1 MANIEREIL
10 RMASKGISQR
20 SMATALGCSRHQ
32 IAKILKSAQRE
43 SITWPLPEGMSDDV
57 LRQRLNP
64 PTNAAGEH
72 VVPDFTYIDK
82 EMKKS
87 GVTLTLLWAEYCEH
101 CRSEGKKPF
110 MYTQFCHHYRQH
122 RQVNRATMRLERIPG
137 EQVEVDWAGKAA
149 EIVNPDTG
157 ERTTVY
163 LFVAT
168 MSYSQYTYIEAF
180 QDRTLSSWIS
190 AHVRM
195 FQYLGGVPKIIIPDN
210 LKTGVTKSDW
220 YSPTIQK
227 NYHEMAEH
235 YDTVI
240 VPARPLKPRDKPN
253 VEGNVG
259 HVTRGILAKIRHMT
273 CFSLEELN
281 DLLWEK
287 LENFNHHAFQKKD
300 GSRASW
306 FEEER
311 PLLLPLPKAPFE
323 LSSWHVATV
332 QFNYHIS
339 LNHMHYSV
347 PYQYIKQKVQVKC
360 TAHTIEIYQ
369 GDTRIA
375 SHLRLLGRKGQYS
388 TVEAHMPPDHQEY
401 LAWDDKRFLA
411 WAKTIGPATLQV
423 ISGILDAS
431 KIKQQAFRSCMGI
444 LKLADR
450 YSATRLENACLKA
463 LDFSHRPSYKT
474 VHNILKADENQK
486 ANKASGQAL
495 EVNSHAFTRG
505 ANHYRGGDHE

>member
-32 IAKILKSAQRE
+32 IAKILKNAE
-43 SITWPLPEGMSDDV
+43 EEGITWPLPEGMSDDT
-57 LRQRLNP
+57 LHQRLNP
-64 PTNAAGEH
+64 SSRSAGEH
-72 VVPDFTYIDK
+72 VVPDFAYIDK

-87 GVTLTLLWAEYCEH
+87 GMTLMLLWTEYCEQ
-101 CRSEGKKPF
+101 CRSEGRQPF
-110 MYTQFCHHYRQH
+110 MYTQFCHHYRQY
-122 RQVNRATMRLERIPG
+122 RQKSRATMRLERVPG
-137 EQVEVDWAGKAA
+137 EQVEVDWAGKTA
-149 EIVNPDTG
+149 EIINPHTG
-157 ERTTVY
+157 ERTAVY

-180 QDRTLSSWIS
+180 MDRALTAWIN
-190 AHVRM
+190 AHIRM
-195 FQYLGGVPKIIIPDN
+195 FQYFGGVPKIIVPDN
-210 LKTGVTKSDW
+210 LKTGVAKADW
-220 YSPTIQK
+220 YSPIIQK
-227 NYHEMAEH
+227 NYHELAEH

-240 VPARPLKPRDKPN
+240 VPARPSKPRDKPN

-273 CFSLEELN
+273 CFSIEELN

-287 LENFNHHAFQKKD
+287 LEHFNHQPFQKKD

-306 FEEER
+306 FDEES

-360 TAHTIEIYQ
+360 TANTVEVYQ
-369 GDTRIA
+369 GDIRIA
-375 SHLRLLGRKGQYS
+375 SHLRLWGRKGQYS
-388 TVEAHMPPDHQEY
+388 TVETHMPPNHQEF
-401 LAWDDKRFLA
+401 LIWDEKRFLE
-411 WAKTIGPATLQV
+411 WAKTIGPATLGV
-423 ISGILDAS
+423 IQGILNAS
-431 KIKQQAFRSCMGI
+431 KIKQQSFKSCMGI

-450 YSATRLENACLKA
+450 YSVARLENACLKA

-486 ANKASGQAL
+486 RNGTSGQDV
-495 EVNSHAFTRG
+495 EVNPHAFTRG
-505 ANHYRGGDHE
+505 ANHYGGNHE